1 MTSADPQTVTRLLQ
15 GVRGGDASAGA
26 SLAPLIYGELGSLA
40 AQLFAKERHEH
51 TLQPTALIHEAWVKL
66 VGHLGRIED
75 RRHFFALA
83 SQAMR
88 QVLADHARGAARLKR
103 GGGRPGV
110 TLDSQLGVGRGV
122 GPGAAVDLVDL
133 DDSLTRLAHLNAR
146 HARVVELRVLGG
158 LTIAE
163 TAASLGVSEK
173 TIERDWFMA
182 KAWLRTE
189 LEPGG

>member
-1 MTSADPQTVTRLLQ
+1 
-15 GVRGGDASAGA
+15 
-26 SLAPLIYGELGSLA
+26 
-40 AQLFAKERHEH
+40 
-51 TLQPTALIHEAWVKL
+51 
-66 VGHLGRIED
+66 
-75 RRHFFALA
+75 
-83 SQAMR
+83 MR

-122 GPGAAVDLVDL
+122 GPGTAVDLVDL

-158 LTIAE
+158 LTITE